1 MGNYQHVMKH
11 TACNSIST
19 NIVDRHTVNC
29 KRFPY
34 NVCRMA
40 AMGLAV
46 VTLTAVVI
54 YLLFIS
60 DACMLSIWCNLTGAK
75 EVEDA

>member
-1 MGNYQHVMKH
+1 MKQ
-11 TACNSIST
+11 TACHSIST

-29 KRFPY
+29 KRFSY